1 MNTETTSNSA
11 VVVGER
17 AIPFTLPDQDG
28 KPFRLSDAIAR
39 GPVVVFFYPK
49 DGTPA
54 CTAEACSF
62 RDASPEFAAAGATV
76 VGISSD
82 DAAAHAKF
90 AAEHQLRY
98 PILVDAGG
106 RVRAQWKVPRA
117 LFGMVDGRVTYV
129 IDSQGIVRHRHEGL
143 LGAKKHVEEALTIVR
158 SLAAQR
164 GHSEA
169 RPA

>member
-1 MNTETTSNSA
+1 MNTETTSISA
-11 VVVGER
+11 GVVVGER

-28 KPFRLSDAIAR
+28 KPFRLTDAIAR

-62 RDASPEFAAAGATV
+62 RDASADFAAAGATV

-82 DAAAHAKF
+82 NAAAHAKF
-90 AAEHQLRY
+90 AAEHKLSY
-98 PILVDAGG
+98 PILVDEGG

-129 IDSQGIVRHRHEGL
+129 IDRQGVVRHRHEGL
-143 LGAKKHVEEALTIVR
+143 LGAKKHVEEALAVVR
-158 SLAAQR
+158 SIATNLATA
-164 GHSEA
+164 
-169 RPA
+169 